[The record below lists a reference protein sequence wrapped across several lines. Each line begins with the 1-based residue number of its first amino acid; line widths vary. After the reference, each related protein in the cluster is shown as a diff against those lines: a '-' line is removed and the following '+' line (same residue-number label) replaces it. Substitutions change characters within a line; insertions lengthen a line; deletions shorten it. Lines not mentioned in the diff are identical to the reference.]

1 MHDNFEISL
10 FMKCHANFKLR
21 HRSFTLTALGPRTA
35 FYPALWAGLF
45 APLVALSQDTGV
57 GGQTEPASGSQASV
71 IQRVEIV
78 ARQGSTELRRA
89 ASVAKQIYGREELD
103 RYGDTNTMDVL
114 RRLPGVNVDS
124 GGPRMR
130 GLGAGYTQILINGD
144 PAPQGF
150 NLDQLSPSQ
159 IERIEVIKAA
169 TADQSTQAIAGTI
182 NVILKET
189 SRRALSTLR
198 LGLSNG
204 QDRPV
209 GNLNYSISESNG
221 PFNISLP
228 ISLFEWNRQVRNLVD
243 RQMAGT
249 DGHPALSEQLGTNT
263 SWGWG
268 YNLAPRFN
276 YKISDE
282 QTLSLATFFQKG
294 YWNFSTDY
302 LNRAI
307 SGSPVFDDNAI
318 QSGFWENR
326 RGNLTWIHRFSE
338 DQRIEIKAGV
348 QQFRSGFDLS
358 NLRASQTQLKTNG
371 SNQDDAYTQAGKY
384 SQLLGTEHTL
394 TAGWD
399 LETRERQERRTTTDG
414 AGLALLPAFE
424 GQPFEA
430 QMRRQA
436 FYIQDEWEIS
446 PQWQLYLGLRNERI
460 VSESSSAT
468 TPTLNVSS
476 VLSPLAHVTYKFDP
490 KSKDMV
496 RASLTRSYKA
506 PGLNSMLARP
516 VINAAY
522 TNTQQTN
529 TYLSPDR
536 LGNPG
541 LAPELASGLDIA
553 YENYLSNDGIF
564 SVGLFHRQLT
574 NVVRNLTSLRQVTWA
589 NAPRWVTQPQN
600 FSEAVTQGVEF
611 ELRGRAADLMPHW
624 LGNAKGLN
632 IRTSLNFYRSSIDA
646 LIGPNN
652 RLDGQ
657 QPWSANLGF
666 DQRINGLRMTV
677 GGNLSLTPGYDTR
690 QTSEQLLTR
699 SITRGIDVFAMMPI
713 SPTLSF
719 RASASAGVQ
728 QFGPPNGST
737 VTLLSNGDYVRTDR
751 YAKPQLNLSLDMRL

>member
-1 MHDNFEISL
+1 MKCPSL
-10 FMKCHANFKLR
+10 FSPSDRAFLGTAPSPHTVICMAVLC
-21 HRSFTLTALGPRTA
+21 SLTMPLGA
-35 FYPALWAGLF
+35 MAQDAGMG
-45 APLVALSQDTGV
+45 A
-57 GGQTEPASGSQASV
+57 QTEPASGTQPSV

-78 ARQGSTELRRA
+78 AKQGSTELRRA

-103 RYGDTNTMDVL
+103 RYGDTNTLDVL
-114 RRLPGVNVDS
+114 RRLPGVNVDT

-159 IERIEVIKAA
+159 IERIEVLKAT
-169 TADQSTQAIAGTI
+169 TADQSSQAIAGTI

-189 SRRALSTLR
+189 SRRSLSTLR
-198 LGLSNG
+198 VGLSNG
-204 QDRPV
+204 HDRLV
-209 GNLNYSISESNG
+209 GNLNYAISESNG
-221 PFNISLP
+221 PFNVSLP
-228 ISLFEWNRQVRNLVD
+228 VSLFEWDRQVRNLVD

-249 DGHPALSEQLGTNT
+249 DGKTAVSEQLGTNT

-268 YNLAPRFN
+268 YNFAPRIN

-294 YWNFSTDY
+294 YWNYTTDFA
-302 LNRAI
+302 NRAV
-307 SGSPVFDDNAI
+307 SGNPVFDDNAV
-318 QSGFWENR
+318 QNGFWENR

-348 QQFRSGFDLS
+348 QQFRSGFDFN
-358 NLRASQTQLKTNG
+358 NLRANVTQLRTNG
-371 SNQDDAYTQAGKY
+371 GNQDDAYTQAGKY
-384 SQLLGTEHTL
+384 SQLLGAEHTL

-399 LETRERQERRTTTDG
+399 LETRERTERRTTTDG
-414 AGLALLPAFE
+414 AGVALLPAFE

-436 FYIQDEWEIS
+436 FYIQDEWELS

-460 VSESSSAT
+460 VSESVNAT
-468 TPTLNVSS
+468 SPVVNVSS

-506 PGLNSMLARP
+506 PSLNAMLARP
-516 VINAAY
+516 VINGSY
-522 TNTQQTN
+522 TNTHQTN

-541 LAPELASGLDIA
+541 LTPELATGLDIA

-564 SVGLFHRQLT
+564 SVGIFHRQLT
-574 NVVRNLTSLRQVTWA
+574 NVVRNITELRQVSWA
-589 NAPRWVTQPQN
+589 TAPRWITQPQN
-600 FSEAVTQGVEF
+600 FSDAVTQGVEF
-611 ELRGRAADLMPHW
+611 ELRGRAADLVPQVFS
-624 LGNAKGLN
+624 NVKGLN
-632 IRTSLNFYRSSIDA
+632 LRSSLSLYSSSIAA
-646 LIGPNN
+646 LAGPNN

-666 DQRINGLRMTV
+666 DHRFSGMPLTV
-677 GGNLSLTPGYDTR
+677 GGNLSMTPGYDTR
-690 QTSEQLLTR
+690 QTVDQWLKR
-699 SITRGIDVFAMMPI
+699 SVSRGVDLFATLPV
-713 SPTLSF
+713 SPTMLF
-719 RASASAGVQ
+719 RVAASAGVQ
-728 QFGPPNGST
+728 QFGPPNGI
-737 VTLLSNGDYVRTDR
+737 TLTQLANGDYVRTDR

>member
-1 MHDNFEISL
+1 MRPTAQAAMLLSL
-10 FMKCHANFKLR
+10 C
-21 HRSFTLTALGPRTA
+21 
-35 FYPALWAGLF
+35 
-45 APLVALSQDTGV
+45 APMIAIGQDAVGV
-57 GGQTEPASGSQASV
+57 QTEPGTGNQPSV

-103 RYGDTNTMDVL
+103 RYGDTNTLDVL

-159 IERIEVIKAA
+159 IERIEVIKAG

-189 SRRALSTLR
+189 SRRALSSLR
-198 LGLSNG
+198 VGVSNG
-204 QDRPV
+204 RDRPT
-209 GNLNYSISESNG
+209 GNLNYSISESRG
-221 PFNISLP
+221 PFNMSLP
-228 ISLFEWNRQVRNLVD
+228 VSVFEWDRQVRNLVD
-243 RQMAGT
+243 RKMAGT
-249 DGHPALSEQLGTNT
+249 DGQAAVSEQLGTNT

-294 YWNFSTDY
+294 YWNYSTDY
-302 LNRAI
+302 VNRAV
-307 SGSPVFDDNAI
+307 SGNPVFDDNAI
-318 QSGFWENR
+318 QGGFWENR

-348 QQFRSGFDLS
+348 QQFRGGFDLN
-358 NLRASQTQLKTNG
+358 NLRANVTQLKTNG
-371 SNQDDAYTQAGKY
+371 NNRDDAITQAGKY
-384 SQLLGTEHTL
+384 SQLLGDQHTL

-399 LETRERQERRTTTDG
+399 IETRERQERRTTTDG
-414 AGLALLPAFE
+414 AGLALLSAFE
-424 GQPFEA
+424 GQAFEA
-430 QMRRQA
+430 KMNRQA

-446 PQWQLYLGLRNERI
+446 PKWQLYLGLRNERI
-460 VSESSSAT
+460 VSESTNT
-468 TPTLNVSS
+468 TSPLVNVSS
-476 VLSPLAHVTYKFDP
+476 VTSPLTHVTYKFDP

-506 PGLNSMLARP
+506 PGLNTMLARP
-516 VINAAY
+516 VINGAY
-522 TNTQQTN
+522 TNTNVTN

-536 LGNPG
+536 IGNPG
-541 LAPELASGLDIA
+541 LAPELATGLDIA

-564 SVGLFHRQLT
+564 SVGLFHRNLS
-574 NVVRNLTSLRQVTWA
+574 NVVRNLTVLRQVSWA
-589 NAPRWVTQPQN
+589 NAPRWITQPQN
-600 FSEAVTQGVEF
+600 FSDAVTQGVEF
-611 ELRGRAADLMPHW
+611 ELRGRASDLLPQ
-624 LGNAKGLN
+624 LLSDAKGLN
-632 IRTSLNFYRSSIDA
+632 IRTSVNFYRSSIDA
-646 LIGPNN
+646 LMGPNN

-666 DQRINGLRMTV
+666 DQRINSLRMTV

-690 QTSEQLLTR
+690 QTAEQVLKR
-699 SITRGIDVFAMMPI
+699 SITRGIDVFAMMPL
-713 SPTLSF
+713 SPTMSF
-719 RASASAGVQ
+719 RAAASAGVQ
-728 QFGPPNGST
+728 QFGPPNGI
-737 VTLLSNGDYVRTDR
+737 TLTQLSNGDYVRTDR

>member
-1 MHDNFEISL
+1 
-10 FMKCHANFKLR
+10 MKCPSPFNARQRAFPMR
-21 HRSFTLTALGPRTA
+21 PTAQA
-35 FYPALWAGLF
+35 ALLLSLCAPLF
-45 APLVALSQDTGV
+45 AIGQDAVGV
-57 GGQTEPASGSQASV
+57 QTEPGTGNQPSV

-78 ARQGSTELRRA
+78 AKQGSTELRRA

-103 RYGDTNTMDVL
+103 RYGDTNTLDVL

-189 SRRALSTLR
+189 SRRALSSLR
-198 LGLSNG
+198 VGVSNG
-204 QDRPV
+204 HDRPT
-209 GNLNYSISESNG
+209 GNLNYSISESRG
-221 PFNISLP
+221 PFNMSLP
-228 ISLFEWNRQVRNLVD
+228 VSVFEWNRQVRNLVD
-243 RQMAGT
+243 RKMAGT
-249 DGHPALSEQLGTNT
+249 DGQPALSEQLGTNT

-268 YNLAPRFN
+268 YNVAPRFN

-294 YWNFSTDY
+294 YWNYSTDY
-302 LNRAI
+302 ANRAV
-307 SGSPVFDDNAI
+307 SGNPVFDDNAI
-318 QSGFWENR
+318 QGGFWENR

-348 QQFRSGFDLS
+348 QQFRGGFDLN
-358 NLRASQTQLKTNG
+358 NLRANVTQLKTNG
-371 SNQDDAYTQAGKY
+371 NNRDDAITQAGKY
-384 SQLLGTEHTL
+384 SQLLGDQHTL

-414 AGLALLPAFE
+414 AGLALLAAFE
-424 GQPFEA
+424 GQAFEA
-430 QMRRQA
+430 KMNRQA

-446 PQWQLYLGLRNERI
+446 PKWQLYLGLRNERI
-460 VSESSSAT
+460 VSESTNT
-468 TPTLNVSS
+468 TSPLVNVSS
-476 VLSPLAHVTYKFDP
+476 VTSPLAHVTYKFDP

-506 PGLNSMLARP
+506 PGLNTMLARP
-516 VINAAY
+516 VINGAY
-522 TNTQQTN
+522 TNTNITN

-536 LGNPG
+536 IGNPG
-541 LAPELASGLDIA
+541 LAPELATGLDIA
-553 YENYLSNDGIF
+553 YENYLSNDGIL
-564 SVGLFHRQLT
+564 SVGLFHRNLT
-574 NVVRNLTSLRQVTWA
+574 NVVRNLTVLRQVSWA
-589 NAPRWVTQPQN
+589 NAPRWITQPQN
-600 FSEAVTQGVEF
+600 FSDAVTQGVEF
-611 ELRGRAADLMPHW
+611 ELRGRASDLLPQ
-624 LGNAKGLN
+624 LLSDAKGLN
-632 IRTSLNFYRSSIDA
+632 IRTSVNFYRSSIDA
-646 LIGPNN
+646 LMGPNN

-666 DQRINGLRMTV
+666 DQRINSLRMTV

-690 QTSEQLLTR
+690 QTAEQVLKR
-699 SITRGIDVFAMMPI
+699 SITRGIDVFAMMPL
-713 SPTLSF
+713 SPTMSF
-719 RASASAGVQ
+719 RAAASAGVQ
-728 QFGPPNGST
+728 QFGPPNGI
-737 VTLLSNGDYVRTDR
+737 TLTQLSNGDYVRTDR

>member
-1 MHDNFEISL
+1 MRPTAQAALLLSL
-10 FMKCHANFKLR
+10 C
-21 HRSFTLTALGPRTA
+21 
-35 FYPALWAGLF
+35 
-45 APLVALSQDTGV
+45 APMIAIGQDAVGV
-57 GGQTEPASGSQASV
+57 QTEPGTGNQPSV

-103 RYGDTNTMDVL
+103 RYGDTNTLDVL

-159 IERIEVIKAA
+159 IERIEVIKAG

-189 SRRALSTLR
+189 SRRALSSLR
-198 LGLSNG
+198 VGVSNG
-204 QDRPV
+204 RDRPT
-209 GNLNYSISESNG
+209 GNLNYSISESRG
-221 PFNISLP
+221 PFNMSLP
-228 ISLFEWNRQVRNLVD
+228 VSVFEWDRQVRNLVD
-243 RQMAGT
+243 RKMAGT
-249 DGHPALSEQLGTNT
+249 DGQAAVSEQLGTNT

-294 YWNFSTDY
+294 YWNYSTDY
-302 LNRAI
+302 VNRAV
-307 SGSPVFDDNAI
+307 SGNPVFDDNAI
-318 QSGFWENR
+318 QGGFWENR

-348 QQFRSGFDLS
+348 QQFRGGFDLN
-358 NLRASQTQLKTNG
+358 NLRANVMQLKTNG
-371 SNQDDAYTQAGKY
+371 NNRDDAITQAGKY
-384 SQLLGTEHTL
+384 SQLLGDQHTL

-414 AGLALLPAFE
+414 AGLALLSAFE
-424 GQPFEA
+424 GQAFEA
-430 QMRRQA
+430 KMNRQA

-446 PQWQLYLGLRNERI
+446 PKWQLYLGLRNERI
-460 VSESSSAT
+460 VSESTNT
-468 TPTLNVSS
+468 TSPLVNVSS
-476 VLSPLAHVTYKFDP
+476 VTSPLAHVTYKFDP

-506 PGLNSMLARP
+506 PGLNTMLARP
-516 VINAAY
+516 VINGAY
-522 TNTQQTN
+522 TNTNVTN

-536 LGNPG
+536 IGNPG
-541 LAPELASGLDIA
+541 LAPELATGLDIA

-564 SVGLFHRQLT
+564 SVGLFHRNLS
-574 NVVRNLTSLRQVTWA
+574 NVVRNLTVLRQVSWA
-589 NAPRWVTQPQN
+589 NAPRWITQPQN
-600 FSEAVTQGVEF
+600 FSDAVTQGVEF
-611 ELRGRAADLMPHW
+611 ELRGRASDLLPQ
-624 LGNAKGLN
+624 LLSDAKGLN
-632 IRTSLNFYRSSIDA
+632 IRTSVNFYRSSIDA
-646 LIGPNN
+646 LMGPNN

-666 DQRINGLRMTV
+666 DQRINSLRMTV

-690 QTSEQLLTR
+690 QTAEQVLKR
-699 SITRGIDVFAMMPI
+699 SITRGIDVFAMMPL
-713 SPTLSF
+713 SPTMSF
-719 RASASAGVQ
+719 RAAASAGVQ
-728 QFGPPNGST
+728 QFGPPNGI
-737 VTLLSNGDYVRTDR
+737 TLTQLSNGDYVRTDR

>member
-1 MHDNFEISL
+1 MRPTAQAALLLSL
-10 FMKCHANFKLR
+10 CA
-21 HRSFTLTALGPRTA
+21 P
-35 FYPALWAGLF
+35 LF
-45 APLVALSQDTGV
+45 AIGQDAVGV
-57 GGQTEPASGSQASV
+57 QTEPGTGNQPSV

-78 ARQGSTELRRA
+78 AKQGSTELRRA

-103 RYGDTNTMDVL
+103 RYGDTNTLDVL

-189 SRRALSTLR
+189 SRRALSSLR
-198 LGLSNG
+198 VGVSNG
-204 QDRPV
+204 RDRPT
-209 GNLNYSISESNG
+209 GNLNYSISESRG
-221 PFNISLP
+221 PFNLSLP
-228 ISLFEWNRQVRNLVD
+228 VSVFEWNRQVRNLVD
-243 RQMAGT
+243 RKMAGT
-249 DGHPALSEQLGTNT
+249 DGQPALSEQLGTNT

-268 YNLAPRFN
+268 YNVAPRFN

-294 YWNFSTDY
+294 YWNYSTDY
-302 LNRAI
+302 VNRAV
-307 SGSPVFDDNAI
+307 SGNPVFDDNAI
-318 QSGFWENR
+318 QGGYWENR

-348 QQFRSGFDLS
+348 QQFRGGFDLN
-358 NLRASQTQLKTNG
+358 NLRSNVTQLKTNG
-371 SNQDDAYTQAGKY
+371 NNRDDAITQAGKY
-384 SQLLGTEHTL
+384 SQLLGDQHTL

-414 AGLALLPAFE
+414 AGLALLAAFE
-424 GQPFEA
+424 GQAFEA
-430 QMRRQA
+430 KMNRQA

-446 PQWQLYLGLRNERI
+446 PKWQLYLGLRNERI
-460 VSESSSAT
+460 VSESTNT
-468 TPTLNVSS
+468 TSPLVNVSS
-476 VLSPLAHVTYKFDP
+476 VTSPLAHVTYKFDP

-506 PGLNSMLARP
+506 PGLNTMLARP
-516 VINAAY
+516 VINGAY
-522 TNTQQTN
+522 TNTNITN

-536 LGNPG
+536 IGNPG
-541 LAPELASGLDIA
+541 LAPELATGLDIA
-553 YENYLSNDGIF
+553 YENYLSNDGIL
-564 SVGLFHRQLT
+564 SVGLFHRNLT
-574 NVVRNLTSLRQVTWA
+574 NVVRNLTVLRQVSWA
-589 NAPRWVTQPQN
+589 NAPRWITQPQN
-600 FSEAVTQGVEF
+600 FSDAVTQGVEF
-611 ELRGRAADLMPHW
+611 ELRGRASDLLPQ
-624 LGNAKGLN
+624 LLSDAKGLN
-632 IRTSLNFYRSSIDA
+632 IRTSVNFYRSSIDA
-646 LIGPNN
+646 LMGPNN

-666 DQRINGLRMTV
+666 DQRINSLRMTV

-690 QTSEQLLTR
+690 QTAEQVLKR
-699 SITRGIDVFAMMPI
+699 SITRGIDVFAMMPL
-713 SPTLSF
+713 SPTMSF
-719 RASASAGVQ
+719 RAAASAGVQ
-728 QFGPPNGST
+728 QFGPPNGI
-737 VTLLSNGDYVRTDR
+737 TLTQLSNGDYVRTDR

>member
-1 MHDNFEISL
+1 
-10 FMKCHANFKLR
+10 MKCPTPFNARQRAFPMR
-21 HRSFTLTALGPRTA
+21 PTAQA
-35 FYPALWAGLF
+35 ALLLSLCAPLF
-45 APLVALSQDTGV
+45 AIGQDAVGV
-57 GGQTEPASGSQASV
+57 QTEPGTGNQPSV

-103 RYGDTNTMDVL
+103 RYGDTNTLDVL
-114 RRLPGVNVDS
+114 RRLPGVNVDA

-189 SRRALSTLR
+189 SRRALSSLR
-198 LGLSNG
+198 VGVSNG
-204 QDRPV
+204 HDRPT
-209 GNLNYSISESNG
+209 GNLNYSISESRG
-221 PFNISLP
+221 PFNLSLP
-228 ISLFEWNRQVRNLVD
+228 VSVFEWNRQVRNLVD
-243 RQMAGT
+243 RKMAGT
-249 DGHPALSEQLGTNT
+249 DGQPALSEQLGTNT

-268 YNLAPRFN
+268 YNVAPRFN

-294 YWNFSTDY
+294 YWNYSTDY
-302 LNRAI
+302 VNRAV
-307 SGSPVFDDNAI
+307 SGNPVFDDNAI
-318 QSGFWENR
+318 QGGFWENR

-348 QQFRSGFDLS
+348 QQFRGGFDLN
-358 NLRASQTQLKTNG
+358 NLRSNVTQLKTNG
-371 SNQDDAYTQAGKY
+371 NNRDDAITQAGKY
-384 SQLLGTEHTL
+384 SQLLGDQHTL

-414 AGLALLPAFE
+414 AGLALLAAFE
-424 GQPFEA
+424 GQAFEA
-430 QMRRQA
+430 KMNRQA

-446 PQWQLYLGLRNERI
+446 PKWQLYLGLRNERI
-460 VSESSSAT
+460 VSESTNT
-468 TPTLNVSS
+468 TSPLVNVSS
-476 VLSPLAHVTYKFDP
+476 VTSPLAHVTYKFDP

-506 PGLNSMLARP
+506 PGLNTMLARP
-516 VINAAY
+516 VINGAY
-522 TNTQQTN
+522 TNTNVSN

-536 LGNPG
+536 IGNPG
-541 LAPELASGLDIA
+541 LAPELATGLDIA
-553 YENYLSNDGIF
+553 YENYLSNDGIL
-564 SVGLFHRQLT
+564 SVGLFHRNLT
-574 NVVRNLTSLRQVTWA
+574 NVVRNLTVLRQVSWA
-589 NAPRWVTQPQN
+589 NAPRWITQPQN
-600 FSEAVTQGVEF
+600 FSDAVTQGVEF
-611 ELRGRAADLMPHW
+611 ELRGRASDLLPQ
-624 LGNAKGLN
+624 LLSDAKGLN
-632 IRTSLNFYRSSIDA
+632 IRTSVNFYRSSIDA
-646 LIGPNN
+646 LMGPNN

-666 DQRINGLRMTV
+666 DQRINSLRMTV

-690 QTSEQLLTR
+690 QTAEQVLKR

-713 SPTLSF
+713 SPTMSF
-719 RASASAGVQ
+719 RAAASAGVQ
-728 QFGPPNGST
+728 QFGPPNGI
-737 VTLLSNGDYVRTDR
+737 TLTQLSNGDYVRTDR

>member
-1 MHDNFEISL
+1 M
-10 FMKCHANFKLR
+10 
-21 HRSFTLTALGPRTA
+21 
-35 FYPALWAGLF
+35 F
-45 APLVALSQDTGV
+45 AIGQDAVGV
-57 GGQTEPASGSQASV
+57 QTEPGTGNQPSV

-78 ARQGSTELRRA
+78 AKQGSTELRRA

-103 RYGDTNTMDVL
+103 RYGDTNTLDVL

-189 SRRALSTLR
+189 SRRALSSLR
-198 LGLSNG
+198 VGVSNG
-204 QDRPV
+204 RDRPT
-209 GNLNYSISESNG
+209 GNLNYSISESRG
-221 PFNISLP
+221 PFNMSLP
-228 ISLFEWNRQVRNLVD
+228 VSVFEWDRQVRNLVD
-243 RQMAGT
+243 RKMAGT
-249 DGHPALSEQLGTNT
+249 DGQPAVSEQLGTNT

-268 YNLAPRFN
+268 YNVAPRFN

-294 YWNFSTDY
+294 YWNYSTDY
-302 LNRAI
+302 VNRAV
-307 SGSPVFDDNAI
+307 SGNPVFDDNAI
-318 QSGFWENR
+318 QGGFWENR

-348 QQFRSGFDLS
+348 QQFRGGFDLN
-358 NLRASQTQLKTNG
+358 NLRANVTQLKTNG
-371 SNQDDAYTQAGKY
+371 NNRDDAITQAGKY
-384 SQLLGTEHTL
+384 SQLLGDQHTL

-414 AGLALLPAFE
+414 AGLALLSAFE
-424 GQPFEA
+424 GQAFEA
-430 QMRRQA
+430 KMNRQA

-446 PQWQLYLGLRNERI
+446 PKWQLYLGLRNERI
-460 VSESSSAT
+460 VSESTNT
-468 TPTLNVSS
+468 TSPLVNVSS
-476 VLSPLAHVTYKFDP
+476 VTSPLAHVTYKFDP

-506 PGLNSMLARP
+506 PGLNTMLARP
-516 VINAAY
+516 VINGAY
-522 TNTQQTN
+522 TNTNVTN

-536 LGNPG
+536 IGNPG
-541 LAPELASGLDIA
+541 LAPELATGLDIA

-564 SVGLFHRQLT
+564 SVGLFHRNLS
-574 NVVRNLTSLRQVTWA
+574 NVVRNLTVLRQVSWA
-589 NAPRWVTQPQN
+589 NAPRWITQPQN
-600 FSEAVTQGVEF
+600 FSDAVTQGVEL
-611 ELRGRAADLMPHW
+611 ELRGRASDLLPQ
-624 LGNAKGLN
+624 LLSDAKGLN
-632 IRTSLNFYRSSIDA
+632 IRTSVNFYRSSIDA
-646 LIGPNN
+646 LMGPNN

-666 DQRINGLRMTV
+666 DQRINSLRMTV

-690 QTSEQLLTR
+690 QTAEQVLKR
-699 SITRGIDVFAMMPI
+699 SITRGIDVFAMMPL
-713 SPTLSF
+713 SPTMSF
-719 RASASAGVQ
+719 RAAASAGVQ
-728 QFGPPNGST
+728 QFGPPNGI
-737 VTLLSNGDYVRTDR
+737 TLTQLSNGDYVRTDR

>member
-1 MHDNFEISL
+1 MRPTAQAALLLSL
-10 FMKCHANFKLR
+10 CAPM
-21 HRSFTLTALGPRTA
+21 
-35 FYPALWAGLF
+35 F
-45 APLVALSQDTGV
+45 AMGQDAAVGV
-57 GGQTEPASGSQASV
+57 QTEPGTGNQPSV

-103 RYGDTNTMDVL
+103 RYGDTNTLDVL

-189 SRRALSTLR
+189 SRRALSSLR
-198 LGLSNG
+198 VGVSNG
-204 QDRPV
+204 QDRPT
-209 GNLNYSISESNG
+209 GNLNYSISESRG
-221 PFNISLP
+221 PFNMSLP
-228 ISLFEWNRQVRNLVD
+228 VSVFEWNRQVRNLVD
-243 RQMAGT
+243 RKMAGT
-249 DGHPALSEQLGTNT
+249 DGQPALSEQLGTNN

-268 YNLAPRFN
+268 YNMAPRFN

-294 YWNFSTDY
+294 YWNYSTDY
-302 LNRAI
+302 VNRAV

-318 QSGFWENR
+318 QGGFWENR

-348 QQFRSGFDLS
+348 QQFRGGFDLN
-358 NLRASQTQLKTNG
+358 NLRSNVTQLKTNG
-371 SNQDDAYTQAGKY
+371 NNRDDAITQAGKY
-384 SQLLGTEHTL
+384 SQLLGDQHTL

-414 AGLALLPAFE
+414 AGNALLTAFE
-424 GQPFEA
+424 GQAFEA
-430 QMRRQA
+430 KMTRQA

-446 PQWQLYLGLRNERI
+446 PKWQLYLGLRNERI
-460 VSESSSAT
+460 VSESTNT
-468 TPTLNVSS
+468 TSPLVNVSS
-476 VLSPLAHVTYKFDP
+476 VTSPVAHVTYKFDP

-496 RASLTRSYKA
+496 RGSLTRSYKA
-506 PGLNSMLARP
+506 PGLNTMLARP
-516 VINAAY
+516 VINGAY
-522 TNTQQTN
+522 TNTNVTN

-536 LGNPG
+536 IGNPG
-541 LAPELASGLDIA
+541 LAPELATGLDIA

-564 SVGLFHRQLT
+564 SMGLFHRNLT
-574 NVVRNLTSLRQVTWA
+574 NVVRNLTVLRQVSWA
-589 NAPRWVTQPQN
+589 NAPRWITQPQN
-600 FSEAVTQGVEF
+600 FSDAVTQGVEF
-611 ELRGRAADLMPHW
+611 ELRGRASDLMPK
-624 LGNAKGLN
+624 LLPDAKGLN
-632 IRTSLNFYRSSIDA
+632 IRTSVNFYRSSIDA
-646 LIGPNN
+646 LMGPNN

-666 DQRINGLRMTV
+666 DQRINSLRMTV

-690 QTSEQLLTR
+690 QTAEQVLKR
-699 SITRGIDVFAMMPI
+699 SITRGIDVFAMMPL
-713 SPTLSF
+713 SPTMSF
-719 RASASAGVQ
+719 RAAASAGVQ
-728 QFGPPNGST
+728 QFGPPNGI
-737 VTLLSNGDYVRTDR
+737 TLTQLSNGDYVRTDR

>member
-1 MHDNFEISL
+1 
-10 FMKCHANFKLR
+10 MKCPSPFNARQRAFPMR
-21 HRSFTLTALGPRTA
+21 PTAQA
-35 FYPALWAGLF
+35 ALLLSLCV
-45 APLVALSQDTGV
+45 PLYAIGQDAVGV
-57 GGQTEPASGSQASV
+57 QTEPGTGNQPSV

-78 ARQGSTELRRA
+78 AKQGSTELRRA

-103 RYGDTNTMDVL
+103 RYGDTNTLDVL

-189 SRRALSTLR
+189 SRRALSSLR
-198 LGLSNG
+198 VGVSNG
-204 QDRPV
+204 RDRPT
-209 GNLNYSISESNG
+209 GNLNYSISESRG
-221 PFNISLP
+221 PFNLSLP
-228 ISLFEWNRQVRNLVD
+228 VSVFEWNRQVRNLVD
-243 RQMAGT
+243 RKMAGT
-249 DGHPALSEQLGTNT
+249 DGQPALSEQLGTNT

-268 YNLAPRFN
+268 YNVAPRFN

-294 YWNFSTDY
+294 YWNYSTDY
-302 LNRAI
+302 VNRAV
-307 SGSPVFDDNAI
+307 SGNPVFDDNAI
-318 QSGFWENR
+318 QGGFWENR

-348 QQFRSGFDLS
+348 QQFRGGFDLN
-358 NLRASQTQLKTNG
+358 NLRSNVTQLKTNG
-371 SNQDDAYTQAGKY
+371 NNRDDAITQAGKY
-384 SQLLGTEHTL
+384 SQLLGDQHTL

-414 AGLALLPAFE
+414 AGLALLAAFE
-424 GQPFEA
+424 GQAFEA
-430 QMRRQA
+430 KMNRQA

-446 PQWQLYLGLRNERI
+446 PKWQLYLGLRNERI
-460 VSESSSAT
+460 VSESTNT
-468 TPTLNVSS
+468 TSPLVNVSS
-476 VLSPLAHVTYKFDP
+476 VTSPLAHVTYKFDP

-506 PGLNSMLARP
+506 PGLNTMLARP
-516 VINAAY
+516 VINGAY
-522 TNTQQTN
+522 TNTNITN

-536 LGNPG
+536 IGNPG
-541 LAPELASGLDIA
+541 LAPELATGLDIA
-553 YENYLSNDGIF
+553 YENYLSNDGIL
-564 SVGLFHRQLT
+564 SVGLFHRNLT
-574 NVVRNLTSLRQVTWA
+574 NVVRNLTVLRQVSWA
-589 NAPRWVTQPQN
+589 NAPRWITQPQN
-600 FSEAVTQGVEF
+600 FSDAVTQGVEF
-611 ELRGRAADLMPHW
+611 ELRGRASDLLPQ
-624 LGNAKGLN
+624 LLSDAKGLN
-632 IRTSLNFYRSSIDA
+632 IRTSVNFYRSSIDA
-646 LIGPNN
+646 LMGPNN

-666 DQRINGLRMTV
+666 DQRINSLRMTV

-690 QTSEQLLTR
+690 QTAEQVLKR
-699 SITRGIDVFAMMPI
+699 SITRGIDVFAMMPL
-713 SPTLSF
+713 SPTMSF
-719 RASASAGVQ
+719 RAAASAGVQ
-728 QFGPPNGST
+728 QFGPPNGI
-737 VTLLSNGDYVRTDR
+737 TLTQLSNGDYVRTDR

>member
-1 MHDNFEISL
+1 MRPTAQAALLLSL
-10 FMKCHANFKLR
+10 CAPM
-21 HRSFTLTALGPRTA
+21 
-35 FYPALWAGLF
+35 F
-45 APLVALSQDTGV
+45 AMGQDAAVGV
-57 GGQTEPASGSQASV
+57 QTEPGTGNQPSV

-103 RYGDTNTMDVL
+103 RYGDTNTLDVL

-189 SRRALSTLR
+189 SRRALSSLR
-198 LGLSNG
+198 VGVSNG
-204 QDRPV
+204 QDRPT
-209 GNLNYSISESNG
+209 GNLNYSISESRG
-221 PFNISLP
+221 PFNMSLP
-228 ISLFEWNRQVRNLVD
+228 VSVFEWNRQVRNLVD
-243 RQMAGT
+243 RKMAGT
-249 DGHPALSEQLGTNT
+249 DGQPALSEQLGTNN

-294 YWNFSTDY
+294 YWNYSTDY
-302 LNRAI
+302 VNRAV

-318 QSGFWENR
+318 QGGFWENR

-348 QQFRSGFDLS
+348 QQFRGGFDLN
-358 NLRASQTQLKTNG
+358 NLRSNVTQLKTNG
-371 SNQDDAYTQAGKY
+371 NNRDDAITQAGKY
-384 SQLLGTEHTL
+384 SQLLGDQHTL

-414 AGLALLPAFE
+414 AGNALLTAFE
-424 GQPFEA
+424 GQAFEA
-430 QMRRQA
+430 KMTRQA

-446 PQWQLYLGLRNERI
+446 PKWQLYLGLRNERI
-460 VSESSSAT
+460 VSESTNT
-468 TPTLNVSS
+468 TSPLVNVSS
-476 VLSPLAHVTYKFDP
+476 VTSPVAHVTYKFDP

-496 RASLTRSYKA
+496 RGSLTRSYKA
-506 PGLNSMLARP
+506 PGLNTMLARP
-516 VINAAY
+516 VINGAY
-522 TNTQQTN
+522 TNTNVTN

-536 LGNPG
+536 IGNPG
-541 LAPELASGLDIA
+541 LAPELATGLDIA

-564 SVGLFHRQLT
+564 SMGLFHRNLT
-574 NVVRNLTSLRQVTWA
+574 NVVRNLTVLRQVSWA
-589 NAPRWVTQPQN
+589 NAPRWITQPQN
-600 FSEAVTQGVEF
+600 FSDAVTQGVEF
-611 ELRGRAADLMPHW
+611 ELRGRASDLMPK
-624 LGNAKGLN
+624 LLPDAKGLN
-632 IRTSLNFYRSSIDA
+632 IRTSVNFYRSSIDA
-646 LIGPNN
+646 LMGPNN

-666 DQRINGLRMTV
+666 DQRINSLRMTV

-690 QTSEQLLTR
+690 QTAEQVLKR
-699 SITRGIDVFAMMPI
+699 SITRGIDVFAMMPL
-713 SPTLSF
+713 SPTMSF
-719 RASASAGVQ
+719 RAAASAGVQ
-728 QFGPPNGST
+728 QFGPPNGI
-737 VTLLSNGDYVRTDR
+737 TLTQLSNGDYVRTDR

>member
-1 MHDNFEISL
+1 
-10 FMKCHANFKLR
+10 MKCPTPFNARQRAFSMR
-21 HRSFTLTALGPRTA
+21 PTAQA
-35 FYPALWAGLF
+35 ALLLSLCAPMF
-45 APLVALSQDTGV
+45 AIGQDAVGV
-57 GGQTEPASGSQASV
+57 QTEPGTGNQPSV

-78 ARQGSTELRRA
+78 AKQGSTELRRA

-103 RYGDTNTMDVL
+103 RYGDTNTLDVL

-189 SRRALSTLR
+189 SRRALSSLR
-198 LGLSNG
+198 VGVSNG
-204 QDRPV
+204 HDRPT
-209 GNLNYSISESNG
+209 GNLNYSISESRG
-221 PFNISLP
+221 PFNLSLP
-228 ISLFEWNRQVRNLVD
+228 VSVFEWNRQVRNLVD
-243 RQMAGT
+243 RKMAGT
-249 DGHPALSEQLGTNT
+249 DGQPALSEQLGTNT

-268 YNLAPRFN
+268 YNVAPRFN

-294 YWNFSTDY
+294 YWNYSTDY
-302 LNRAI
+302 ANRAV
-307 SGSPVFDDNAI
+307 SGKPVFDDNAI
-318 QSGFWENR
+318 QGGFWENR

-348 QQFRSGFDLS
+348 QQFRGGFELN
-358 NLRASQTQLKTNG
+358 NLRSNVTQLKTNG
-371 SNQDDAYTQAGKY
+371 NNRDDAITQAGKY
-384 SQLLGTEHTL
+384 SQLLGDQHTL

-414 AGLALLPAFE
+414 AGLALLSAFE
-424 GQPFEA
+424 GQAFEA
-430 QMRRQA
+430 KMNRQA

-446 PQWQLYLGLRNERI
+446 PKWQLYLGLRNERI
-460 VSESSSAT
+460 VSESTNT
-468 TPTLNVSS
+468 TSPLVNVSS
-476 VLSPLAHVTYKFDP
+476 VTSPLAHVTYKFDP

-506 PGLNSMLARP
+506 PGLNTMLARP
-516 VINAAY
+516 VINGAY
-522 TNTQQTN
+522 TNTNVSN

-536 LGNPG
+536 IGNPG
-541 LAPELASGLDIA
+541 LAPELATGLDIA

-564 SVGLFHRQLT
+564 SMGLFHRNLT
-574 NVVRNLTSLRQVTWA
+574 NVVRNLTVLRQVSWA
-589 NAPRWVTQPQN
+589 NAPRWITQPQN
-600 FSEAVTQGVEF
+600 FSDAVTQGVEF
-611 ELRGRAADLMPHW
+611 ELRGRASDLLPQ
-624 LGNAKGLN
+624 LLSDAKGLN
-632 IRTSLNFYRSSIDA
+632 IRTSVNFYRSSIDA
-646 LIGPNN
+646 LMGPNN

-666 DQRINGLRMTV
+666 DQRINSLRMTV

-690 QTSEQLLTR
+690 QTTEQVLKR

-713 SPTLSF
+713 SPTMSF
-719 RASASAGVQ
+719 RAAASAGVQ
-728 QFGPPNGST
+728 QFGPPNGI
-737 VTLLSNGDYVRTDR
+737 TLTQLSNGDYVRTDR

>member
-1 MHDNFEISL
+1 
-10 FMKCHANFKLR
+10 MKCPTPFNARQRAFSMR
-21 HRSFTLTALGPRTA
+21 PTAQA
-35 FYPALWAGLF
+35 ALLLSLCAPMF
-45 APLVALSQDTGV
+45 AIGQDAVGV
-57 GGQTEPASGSQASV
+57 QTEPGTGNQPSV

-78 ARQGSTELRRA
+78 AKQGSTELRRA

-103 RYGDTNTMDVL
+103 RYGDTNTLDVL

-189 SRRALSTLR
+189 SRRALSSLR
-198 LGLSNG
+198 VGVSNG
-204 QDRPV
+204 HDRPT
-209 GNLNYSISESNG
+209 GNLNYSISESRG
-221 PFNISLP
+221 PFNLSLP
-228 ISLFEWNRQVRNLVD
+228 VSVFEWNRQVRNLVD
-243 RQMAGT
+243 RKMAGT
-249 DGHPALSEQLGTNT
+249 DGQPALSEQLGTNT

-268 YNLAPRFN
+268 YNVAPRFN

-294 YWNFSTDY
+294 YWNHSTDY
-302 LNRAI
+302 ANRAV
-307 SGSPVFDDNAI
+307 SGNPVFDDNAI
-318 QSGFWENR
+318 QGGFWENR

-348 QQFRSGFDLS
+348 QQFRGGFELN
-358 NLRASQTQLKTNG
+358 NLRSNVTQLKTNG
-371 SNQDDAYTQAGKY
+371 NNRDDAITQAGKY
-384 SQLLGTEHTL
+384 SQLLGDQHTL

-414 AGLALLPAFE
+414 AGLALLSAFE
-424 GQPFEA
+424 GQAFEA
-430 QMRRQA
+430 KMNRQA

-446 PQWQLYLGLRNERI
+446 PKWQLYLGLRNERI
-460 VSESSSAT
+460 VSESTNT
-468 TPTLNVSS
+468 TSPLVNVSS
-476 VLSPLAHVTYKFDP
+476 VTSPLAHVTYKFDP

-506 PGLNSMLARP
+506 PGLNTMLARP
-516 VINAAY
+516 VINGAY
-522 TNTQQTN
+522 TNTNITN

-536 LGNPG
+536 IGNPG
-541 LAPELASGLDIA
+541 LAPELATGLDIA

-564 SVGLFHRQLT
+564 SMGLFHRNLT
-574 NVVRNLTSLRQVTWA
+574 NVVRNLTVLRQVSWA
-589 NAPRWVTQPQN
+589 NAPRWITQPQN
-600 FSEAVTQGVEF
+600 FSDAVTQGVEF
-611 ELRGRAADLMPHW
+611 ELRGRASDLLPQ
-624 LGNAKGLN
+624 LLSEAKGLN
-632 IRTSLNFYRSSIDA
+632 IRTSVNFYRSSIDA
-646 LIGPNN
+646 LMGPNN

-666 DQRINGLRMTV
+666 DQRINSLRMTV

-690 QTSEQLLTR
+690 QTAEQVLKR

-713 SPTLSF
+713 SPTMSF
-719 RASASAGVQ
+719 RAAASAGVQ
-728 QFGPPNGST
+728 QFGPPNGI
-737 VTLLSNGDYVRTDR
+737 TLTQLSNGDYVRTDR

>member
-1 MHDNFEISL
+1 MRPTAQAALLLSL
-10 FMKCHANFKLR
+10 CAPM
-21 HRSFTLTALGPRTA
+21 
-35 FYPALWAGLF
+35 F
-45 APLVALSQDTGV
+45 AMGQDAAVGV
-57 GGQTEPASGSQASV
+57 QTEPGTGNQPSV

-103 RYGDTNTMDVL
+103 RYGDTNTLDVL

-189 SRRALSTLR
+189 SRRALSSLR
-198 LGLSNG
+198 VGVSNG
-204 QDRPV
+204 HDRPT
-209 GNLNYSISESNG
+209 GNLNYSISESRG
-221 PFNISLP
+221 PFNMSLP
-228 ISLFEWNRQVRNLVD
+228 VSVFEWNRQVRNLVD
-243 RQMAGT
+243 RKMAGT
-249 DGHPALSEQLGTNT
+249 DGQPALSEQLGTNN

-294 YWNFSTDY
+294 YWNYSTDY
-302 LNRAI
+302 VNRAV

-318 QSGFWENR
+318 QGGFWENR

-348 QQFRSGFDLS
+348 QQFRGGFDLN
-358 NLRASQTQLKTNG
+358 NLRSNVTQLKTNG
-371 SNQDDAYTQAGKY
+371 NNRDDAITQAGKY
-384 SQLLGTEHTL
+384 SQLLGDQHTL

-414 AGLALLPAFE
+414 AGNALLTAFE
-424 GQPFEA
+424 GQAFEA
-430 QMRRQA
+430 KMTRQA

-446 PQWQLYLGLRNERI
+446 PKWQLYLGLRNERI
-460 VSESSSAT
+460 VSESTNT
-468 TPTLNVSS
+468 TSPLVNVSS
-476 VLSPLAHVTYKFDP
+476 VTSPVAHVTYKFDP

-496 RASLTRSYKA
+496 RGSLTRSYKA
-506 PGLNSMLARP
+506 PGLNTMLARP
-516 VINAAY
+516 VINGAY
-522 TNTQQTN
+522 TNTNITN

-536 LGNPG
+536 IGNPG
-541 LAPELASGLDIA
+541 LAPELATGLDIA

-564 SVGLFHRQLT
+564 SMGLFHRNLT
-574 NVVRNLTSLRQVTWA
+574 NVVRNLTVLRQVSWA
-589 NAPRWVTQPQN
+589 NAPRWITQPQN
-600 FSEAVTQGVEF
+600 FSDAVTQGVEF
-611 ELRGRAADLMPHW
+611 ELRGRASDLMPK
-624 LGNAKGLN
+624 LLPDAKGLN
-632 IRTSLNFYRSSIDA
+632 IRTSVNFYRSSIDA
-646 LIGPNN
+646 LMGPNN

-666 DQRINGLRMTV
+666 DQRINSLRMTV

-690 QTSEQLLTR
+690 QTAEQVLKR
-699 SITRGIDVFAMMPI
+699 SITRGIDVFAMMPL
-713 SPTLSF
+713 SPTMSF
-719 RASASAGVQ
+719 RAAASAGVQ
-728 QFGPPNGST
+728 QFGPPNGI
-737 VTLLSNGDYVRTDR
+737 TLTQLSNGDYVRTDR

>member
-1 MHDNFEISL
+1 M
-10 FMKCHANFKLR
+10 
-21 HRSFTLTALGPRTA
+21 
-35 FYPALWAGLF
+35 F
-45 APLVALSQDTGV
+45 AMGQDAAVGV
-57 GGQTEPASGSQASV
+57 QTEPGTGNQPSV

-103 RYGDTNTMDVL
+103 RYGDTNTLDVL

-189 SRRALSTLR
+189 SRRALSSLR
-198 LGLSNG
+198 VGVSNG
-204 QDRPV
+204 QDRPT
-209 GNLNYSISESNG
+209 GNLNYSISESRG
-221 PFNISLP
+221 PFNMSLP
-228 ISLFEWNRQVRNLVD
+228 VSVFEWNRQVRNLVD
-243 RQMAGT
+243 RKMAGT
-249 DGHPALSEQLGTNT
+249 DGQPALSEQLGTNN

-294 YWNFSTDY
+294 YWNYSTDY
-302 LNRAI
+302 VNRAV

-318 QSGFWENR
+318 QGGFWENR

-348 QQFRSGFDLS
+348 QQFRGGFDLN
-358 NLRASQTQLKTNG
+358 NLRSNVTQLKTNG
-371 SNQDDAYTQAGKY
+371 NNRDDAITQAGKY
-384 SQLLGTEHTL
+384 SQLLGDQHTL

-414 AGLALLPAFE
+414 AGNALLTAFE
-424 GQPFEA
+424 GQAFEA
-430 QMRRQA
+430 KMTRQA

-446 PQWQLYLGLRNERI
+446 PKWQLYLGLRNERI
-460 VSESSSAT
+460 VSESTNT
-468 TPTLNVSS
+468 TSPLVNVSS
-476 VLSPLAHVTYKFDP
+476 VTSPVAHVTYKFDP

-496 RASLTRSYKA
+496 RGSLTRSYKA
-506 PGLNSMLARP
+506 PGLNTMLARP
-516 VINAAY
+516 VINGAY
-522 TNTQQTN
+522 TNTNVTN

-536 LGNPG
+536 IGNPG
-541 LAPELASGLDIA
+541 LAPELATGLDIA

-564 SVGLFHRQLT
+564 SMGLFHRNLT
-574 NVVRNLTSLRQVTWA
+574 NVVRNLTVLRQVSWA
-589 NAPRWVTQPQN
+589 NAPRWITQPQN
-600 FSEAVTQGVEF
+600 FSDAVTQGVEF
-611 ELRGRAADLMPHW
+611 ELRGRASDLMPK
-624 LGNAKGLN
+624 LLPDAKGLN
-632 IRTSLNFYRSSIDA
+632 IRTSVNFYRSSIDA
-646 LIGPNN
+646 LMGPNN

-666 DQRINGLRMTV
+666 DQRINSLRMTV

-690 QTSEQLLTR
+690 QTAEQVLKR
-699 SITRGIDVFAMMPI
+699 SITRGIDVFAMMPL
-713 SPTLSF
+713 SPSMSF
-719 RASASAGVQ
+719 RAAASAGVQ
-728 QFGPPNGST
+728 QFGPPNGI
-737 VTLLSNGDYVRTDR
+737 TLTQLSNGDYVRTDR

>member
-1 MHDNFEISL
+1 MRPTAQAALLLSL
-10 FMKCHANFKLR
+10 CA
-21 HRSFTLTALGPRTA
+21 P
-35 FYPALWAGLF
+35 LF
-45 APLVALSQDTGV
+45 AIGQDAVGV
-57 GGQTEPASGSQASV
+57 QTEPGTGNQPSV

-78 ARQGSTELRRA
+78 AKQGSTELRRA

-103 RYGDTNTMDVL
+103 RYGDTNTLDVL

-150 NLDQLSPSQ
+150 NLDQLSPTQ

-189 SRRALSTLR
+189 SRRALSSLR
-198 LGLSNG
+198 VGVSNG
-204 QDRPV
+204 RDRPT
-209 GNLNYSISESNG
+209 GNLNYSISESRG
-221 PFNISLP
+221 PFNLSLP
-228 ISLFEWNRQVRNLVD
+228 VSVFEWDRQVRNLVD
-243 RQMAGT
+243 RKMAGT
-249 DGHPALSEQLGTNT
+249 DGQPALSEQLGTNT

-268 YNLAPRFN
+268 YNVAPRFN

-294 YWNFSTDY
+294 YWNYSTDY
-302 LNRAI
+302 VNRAV
-307 SGSPVFDDNAI
+307 SGNPVFDDNAI
-318 QSGFWENR
+318 QGGYWENR

-348 QQFRSGFDLS
+348 QQFRGGFDLN
-358 NLRASQTQLKTNG
+358 NLRSNVTQLKTNG
-371 SNQDDAYTQAGKY
+371 NNRDDAITQAGKY
-384 SQLLGTEHTL
+384 SQLLGDQHTL

-414 AGLALLPAFE
+414 AGLALLSAFE
-424 GQPFEA
+424 GQAFEA
-430 QMRRQA
+430 KMNRQA

-446 PQWQLYLGLRNERI
+446 PKWQLYLGLRNERI
-460 VSESSSAT
+460 VSESTNT
-468 TPTLNVSS
+468 TSPLVNVSS
-476 VLSPLAHVTYKFDP
+476 VTSPLAHVTYKFDP

-506 PGLNSMLARP
+506 PGLNTMLARP
-516 VINAAY
+516 VINGAY
-522 TNTQQTN
+522 TNTNVTN

-536 LGNPG
+536 IGNPG
-541 LAPELASGLDIA
+541 LAPELATGLDIA
-553 YENYLSNDGIF
+553 YENYLSNDGIL
-564 SVGLFHRQLT
+564 SVGLFHRNLT
-574 NVVRNLTSLRQVTWA
+574 NVVRNLTVLRQVSWA
-589 NAPRWVTQPQN
+589 NAPRWITQPQN
-600 FSEAVTQGVEF
+600 FSDAVTQGVEF
-611 ELRGRAADLMPHW
+611 ELRGRASDLLPQ
-624 LGNAKGLN
+624 LLSDAKGLN
-632 IRTSLNFYRSSIDA
+632 IRTSVNFYRSSIDA
-646 LIGPNN
+646 LMGPNN

-666 DQRINGLRMTV
+666 DQRINSLRMTV

-690 QTSEQLLTR
+690 QTAEQVLKR
-699 SITRGIDVFAMMPI
+699 SITRGIDVFAMMPL
-713 SPTLSF
+713 SPTMSF
-719 RASASAGVQ
+719 RAAASAGVQ
-728 QFGPPNGST
+728 QFGPPNGI
-737 VTLLSNGDYVRTDR
+737 TLTQLSNGDYVRTDR

>member
-1 MHDNFEISL
+1 MRPTAQAALLLSL
-10 FMKCHANFKLR
+10 CAPM
-21 HRSFTLTALGPRTA
+21 
-35 FYPALWAGLF
+35 F
-45 APLVALSQDTGV
+45 AMGQDAAVGV
-57 GGQTEPASGSQASV
+57 QTEPGTGNQPSV

-103 RYGDTNTMDVL
+103 RYGDTNTLDVL

-189 SRRALSTLR
+189 SRRALSSLR
-198 LGLSNG
+198 VGVSNG
-204 QDRPV
+204 QDRPT
-209 GNLNYSISESNG
+209 GNLNYSISESRG
-221 PFNISLP
+221 PFNMSLP
-228 ISLFEWNRQVRNLVD
+228 VSVFEWNRQVRNLVD
-243 RQMAGT
+243 RKMAGT
-249 DGHPALSEQLGTNT
+249 DGQPALSEQLGTNN

-294 YWNFSTDY
+294 YWNYSTDY
-302 LNRAI
+302 VNRAV

-318 QSGFWENR
+318 QGGFWENR

-348 QQFRSGFDLS
+348 QQFRGGFDLN
-358 NLRASQTQLKTNG
+358 NLRSNVTQLKTNG
-371 SNQDDAYTQAGKY
+371 NNRDDAITQAGKY
-384 SQLLGTEHTL
+384 SQLLGDQHTL

-414 AGLALLPAFE
+414 AGNALLTAFE
-424 GQPFEA
+424 GQAFEA
-430 QMRRQA
+430 KMTRQA

-446 PQWQLYLGLRNERI
+446 PKWQLYLGLRNERI
-460 VSESSSAT
+460 VSESTNT
-468 TPTLNVSS
+468 TSPLVNVSS
-476 VLSPLAHVTYKFDP
+476 VTSPVAHVTYKFDP

-496 RASLTRSYKA
+496 RGSLTRSYKA
-506 PGLNSMLARP
+506 PGLNTMLARP
-516 VINAAY
+516 VINGAY
-522 TNTQQTN
+522 TNTNITN

-536 LGNPG
+536 IGNPG
-541 LAPELASGLDIA
+541 LAPELATGLDIA

-564 SVGLFHRQLT
+564 SMGLFHRNLT
-574 NVVRNLTSLRQVTWA
+574 NVVRNLTVLRQVSWA
-589 NAPRWVTQPQN
+589 NAPRWITQPQN
-600 FSEAVTQGVEF
+600 FSDAVTQGVEF
-611 ELRGRAADLMPHW
+611 ELRGRASDLMPK
-624 LGNAKGLN
+624 LLPDAKGLN
-632 IRTSLNFYRSSIDA
+632 IRTSVNFYRSSIDA
-646 LIGPNN
+646 LMGPNN

-666 DQRINGLRMTV
+666 DQRINSLRMTV

-690 QTSEQLLTR
+690 QTAEQVLKR
-699 SITRGIDVFAMMPI
+699 SITRGIDVFAMMPL
-713 SPTLSF
+713 SPTMSF
-719 RASASAGVQ
+719 RAAASAGVQ
-728 QFGPPNGST
+728 QFGPPNGI
-737 VTLLSNGDYVRTDR
+737 TLTQLSNGDYVRTDR

>member
-1 MHDNFEISL
+1 MRPTAQAALLLSL
-10 FMKCHANFKLR
+10 CAPM
-21 HRSFTLTALGPRTA
+21 
-35 FYPALWAGLF
+35 F
-45 APLVALSQDTGV
+45 AMGQDAAVGV
-57 GGQTEPASGSQASV
+57 QTEPGTGNQPSV

-103 RYGDTNTMDVL
+103 RYGDTNTLDVL

-189 SRRALSTLR
+189 SRRALSSLR
-198 LGLSNG
+198 VGVSNG
-204 QDRPV
+204 QDRPT
-209 GNLNYSISESNG
+209 GNLNYSISESRG
-221 PFNISLP
+221 PFNMSLP
-228 ISLFEWNRQVRNLVD
+228 VSVFEWNRQVRNLVD
-243 RQMAGT
+243 RKMAGT
-249 DGHPALSEQLGTNT
+249 DGQPALSEQLGTNT

-294 YWNFSTDY
+294 YWNYSTDY
-302 LNRAI
+302 VNRAV

-318 QSGFWENR
+318 QGGFWENR

-348 QQFRSGFDLS
+348 QQFRGGFDLN
-358 NLRASQTQLKTNG
+358 NLRSNVTQLNTNG
-371 SNQDDAYTQAGKY
+371 ANRDDAITQAGKY
-384 SQLLGTEHTL
+384 SQLLGDQHTL

-414 AGLALLPAFE
+414 AGNALLTAFE
-424 GQPFEA
+424 GQAFEA
-430 QMRRQA
+430 KMTRQA

-446 PQWQLYLGLRNERI
+446 PKWQLYLGLRNERI
-460 VSESSSAT
+460 VSESTNT
-468 TPTLNVSS
+468 TSPLVNVSS
-476 VLSPLAHVTYKFDP
+476 VTSPVAHVTYKFDP

-496 RASLTRSYKA
+496 RGSLTRSYKA
-506 PGLNSMLARP
+506 PGLNTMLARP
-516 VINAAY
+516 VINGAY
-522 TNTQQTN
+522 TNTNVTN

-536 LGNPG
+536 IGNPG
-541 LAPELASGLDIA
+541 LAPELATGLDIA

-564 SVGLFHRQLT
+564 SMGLFHRNLT
-574 NVVRNLTSLRQVTWA
+574 NVVRNLTVLRQVSWA
-589 NAPRWVTQPQN
+589 NAPRWITQPQN
-600 FSEAVTQGVEF
+600 FSDAVTQGVEF
-611 ELRGRAADLMPHW
+611 ELRGRASDLMPK
-624 LGNAKGLN
+624 LLPDAKGLN
-632 IRTSLNFYRSSIDA
+632 IRTSVNFYRSSIDA
-646 LIGPNN
+646 LMGPNN

-666 DQRINGLRMTV
+666 DQRINSLRMTV

-690 QTSEQLLTR
+690 QTAEQILKR
-699 SITRGIDVFAMMPI
+699 SITRGIDVFAMMPL
-713 SPTLSF
+713 SPTMSF
-719 RASASAGVQ
+719 RAAASAGVQ
-728 QFGPPNGST
+728 QFGPPNGI
-737 VTLLSNGDYVRTDR
+737 TLTQLSNGDYVRTDR

>member
-1 MHDNFEISL
+1 MRPTAQAALLLSL
-10 FMKCHANFKLR
+10 CAPM
-21 HRSFTLTALGPRTA
+21 
-35 FYPALWAGLF
+35 F
-45 APLVALSQDTGV
+45 AMGQDAAVGV
-57 GGQTEPASGSQASV
+57 QTEPGTGNQPSV

-103 RYGDTNTMDVL
+103 RYGDTNTLDVL

-189 SRRALSTLR
+189 SRRALSSLR
-198 LGLSNG
+198 VGVSNG
-204 QDRPV
+204 QDRPT
-209 GNLNYSISESNG
+209 GNLNYSISESRG
-221 PFNISLP
+221 PFNMSLP
-228 ISLFEWNRQVRNLVD
+228 VSVFEWNRQVRNLVD
-243 RQMAGT
+243 RKMAGT
-249 DGHPALSEQLGTNT
+249 DGQPALSEQLGTNT

-294 YWNFSTDY
+294 YWNYSTDY
-302 LNRAI
+302 VNRAV

-318 QSGFWENR
+318 QGGFWENR

-348 QQFRSGFDLS
+348 QQFRGGFDLN
-358 NLRASQTQLKTNG
+358 NLRSNVTQLKTNG
-371 SNQDDAYTQAGKY
+371 NNRDDAITQAGKY
-384 SQLLGTEHTL
+384 SQLLGDQHTL

-414 AGLALLPAFE
+414 AGNALLTAFE
-424 GQPFEA
+424 GQAFEA
-430 QMRRQA
+430 KMTRQA

-446 PQWQLYLGLRNERI
+446 PKWQLYLGLRNERI
-460 VSESSSAT
+460 VSESTNT
-468 TPTLNVSS
+468 TSPLVNVSS
-476 VLSPLAHVTYKFDP
+476 VTSPVAHVTYKFDP

-496 RASLTRSYKA
+496 RGSLTRSYKA
-506 PGLNSMLARP
+506 PGLNTMLARP
-516 VINAAY
+516 VINGAY
-522 TNTQQTN
+522 TNTNVTN

-536 LGNPG
+536 IGNPG
-541 LAPELASGLDIA
+541 LAPELATGLDIA

-564 SVGLFHRQLT
+564 SMGLFHRNLT
-574 NVVRNLTSLRQVTWA
+574 NVVRNLTVLRQVSWA
-589 NAPRWVTQPQN
+589 NAPRWITQPQN
-600 FSEAVTQGVEF
+600 FSDAVTQGVEF
-611 ELRGRAADLMPHW
+611 ELRGRASDLMPK
-624 LGNAKGLN
+624 LLPDAKGLN
-632 IRTSLNFYRSSIDA
+632 IRTSVNFYRSSIDA
-646 LIGPNN
+646 LMGPNN

-666 DQRINGLRMTV
+666 DQRINSLRMTV

-690 QTSEQLLTR
+690 QTAEQILKR
-699 SITRGIDVFAMMPI
+699 SITRGIDVFAMMPL
-713 SPTLSF
+713 SPTMSF
-719 RASASAGVQ
+719 RAAASAGVQ
-728 QFGPPNGST
+728 QFGPPNGI
-737 VTLLSNGDYVRTDR
+737 TLTQLSNGDYVRTDR

>member
-1 MHDNFEISL
+1 
-10 FMKCHANFKLR
+10 MKCPSPFNARQRAFPMR
-21 HRSFTLTALGPRTA
+21 PTAQA
-35 FYPALWAGLF
+35 ALLLSLCAPLF
-45 APLVALSQDTGV
+45 AIGQDAVGV
-57 GGQTEPASGSQASV
+57 QTEPGTGNQPSV

-78 ARQGSTELRRA
+78 AKQGSTELRRA

-103 RYGDTNTMDVL
+103 RYGDTNTLDVL

-189 SRRALSTLR
+189 SRRALSSLR
-198 LGLSNG
+198 VGVSNG
-204 QDRPV
+204 HDRPT
-209 GNLNYSISESNG
+209 GNLNYSISESRG
-221 PFNISLP
+221 PFNLSLP
-228 ISLFEWNRQVRNLVD
+228 VSVFEWNRQVRNLVD
-243 RQMAGT
+243 RKMAGT
-249 DGHPALSEQLGTNT
+249 DGQPALSEQLGTNT

-268 YNLAPRFN
+268 YNVAPRFN

-294 YWNFSTDY
+294 YWNYSTDY
-302 LNRAI
+302 VNRAV
-307 SGSPVFDDNAI
+307 SGNPVFDDNAI
-318 QSGFWENR
+318 QGGFWENR

-348 QQFRSGFDLS
+348 QQFRGGFDLN
-358 NLRASQTQLKTNG
+358 NLRANVTQLKTNG
-371 SNQDDAYTQAGKY
+371 NNRDDAITQAGKY
-384 SQLLGTEHTL
+384 SQLLGDQHTL

-414 AGLALLPAFE
+414 AGLALLAAFE
-424 GQPFEA
+424 GQAFEA
-430 QMRRQA
+430 KMNRQA

-446 PQWQLYLGLRNERI
+446 PKWQLYLGLRNERI
-460 VSESSSAT
+460 VSESTNT
-468 TPTLNVSS
+468 TSPLVNVSS
-476 VLSPLAHVTYKFDP
+476 VTSPLAHVTYKFDP

-506 PGLNSMLARP
+506 PGLNTMLARP
-516 VINAAY
+516 VINGAY
-522 TNTQQTN
+522 TNTNVTN

-536 LGNPG
+536 IGNPG
-541 LAPELASGLDIA
+541 LAPELATGLDIA
-553 YENYLSNDGIF
+553 YENYLSNDGIL
-564 SVGLFHRQLT
+564 SVGLFHRNLT
-574 NVVRNLTSLRQVTWA
+574 NVVRNLTVLRQVSWA
-589 NAPRWVTQPQN
+589 NAPRWITQPQN
-600 FSEAVTQGVEF
+600 FSDAVTQGVEF
-611 ELRGRAADLMPHW
+611 ELRGRASDLLPQ
-624 LGNAKGLN
+624 LLSDAKGLN
-632 IRTSLNFYRSSIDA
+632 IRTSVNFYRSSIDA
-646 LIGPNN
+646 LMGPNN

-666 DQRINGLRMTV
+666 DQRINSLRMTV

-690 QTSEQLLTR
+690 QTAEQVLKR
-699 SITRGIDVFAMMPI
+699 SITRGIDVFAMMPL
-713 SPTLSF
+713 SPTMSF
-719 RASASAGVQ
+719 RAAASAGVQ
-728 QFGPPNGST
+728 QFGPPNGI
-737 VTLLSNGDYVRTDR
+737 TLTQLSNGDYVRTDR

>member
-1 MHDNFEISL
+1 MRPTAQAALLLSL
-10 FMKCHANFKLR
+10 C
-21 HRSFTLTALGPRTA
+21 
-35 FYPALWAGLF
+35 
-45 APLVALSQDTGV
+45 APMIAIGQDAVGV
-57 GGQTEPASGSQASV
+57 QTEPGTGNQPSV

-103 RYGDTNTMDVL
+103 RYGDTNTLDVL

-159 IERIEVIKAA
+159 IERIEVIKAG

-189 SRRALSTLR
+189 SRRALSSLR
-198 LGLSNG
+198 VGVSNG
-204 QDRPV
+204 RDRPT
-209 GNLNYSISESNG
+209 GNLNYSISESRG
-221 PFNISLP
+221 PFNMSLP
-228 ISLFEWNRQVRNLVD
+228 VSVFEWDRQVRNLVD
-243 RQMAGT
+243 RKMAGT
-249 DGHPALSEQLGTNT
+249 DGQAAVSEQLGTNT

-294 YWNFSTDY
+294 YWNYSTDY
-302 LNRAI
+302 VNRAV
-307 SGSPVFDDNAI
+307 SGNPVFDDNAI
-318 QSGFWENR
+318 QGGFWENR

-348 QQFRSGFDLS
+348 QQFRGGFDLN
-358 NLRASQTQLKTNG
+358 NLRANVTQLKTNG
-371 SNQDDAYTQAGKY
+371 NNRDDAITQAGKY
-384 SQLLGTEHTL
+384 SQLLGDQHTL

-414 AGLALLPAFE
+414 AGLALLSAFE
-424 GQPFEA
+424 GQAFEA
-430 QMRRQA
+430 KMNRQA

-446 PQWQLYLGLRNERI
+446 PKWQLYLGLRNERI
-460 VSESSSAT
+460 VSESTNT
-468 TPTLNVSS
+468 TSPLVNVSS
-476 VLSPLAHVTYKFDP
+476 VTSPLAHVTYKFDP

-506 PGLNSMLARP
+506 PGLNTMLARP
-516 VINAAY
+516 VINGAY
-522 TNTQQTN
+522 TNTNVTN

-536 LGNPG
+536 IGNPG
-541 LAPELASGLDIA
+541 LAPELATGLDIA

-564 SVGLFHRQLT
+564 SVGLFHRNLS
-574 NVVRNLTSLRQVTWA
+574 NVVRNLTVLRQVSWA
-589 NAPRWVTQPQN
+589 NAPRWITQPQN
-600 FSEAVTQGVEF
+600 FSDAVTQGVEI
-611 ELRGRAADLMPHW
+611 ELRGRASDLLPQ
-624 LGNAKGLN
+624 LLSDAKGLN
-632 IRTSLNFYRSSIDA
+632 IRTSVNFYRSSIDA
-646 LIGPNN
+646 LMGPNN

-666 DQRINGLRMTV
+666 DQRINSLRMTV

-690 QTSEQLLTR
+690 QTAEQVLKR
-699 SITRGIDVFAMMPI
+699 SITRGIDVFAMMPL
-713 SPTLSF
+713 SPTMAF
-719 RASASAGVQ
+719 RAAASAGVQ
-728 QFGPPNGST
+728 QFGPPNGI
-737 VTLLSNGDYVRTDR
+737 TLTQLSNGDYVRTDR

>member
-1 MHDNFEISL
+1 MRPTAQAALLLSL
-10 FMKCHANFKLR
+10 C
-21 HRSFTLTALGPRTA
+21 
-35 FYPALWAGLF
+35 
-45 APLVALSQDTGV
+45 APMIAIGQDAVGV
-57 GGQTEPASGSQASV
+57 QTEPGTGNQPSV

-103 RYGDTNTMDVL
+103 RYGDTNTLDVL

-159 IERIEVIKAA
+159 IERIEVIKAG

-189 SRRALSTLR
+189 SRRALSSLR
-198 LGLSNG
+198 VGVSNG
-204 QDRPV
+204 RDRPT
-209 GNLNYSISESNG
+209 GNLNYSISESRG
-221 PFNISLP
+221 PFNMSLP
-228 ISLFEWNRQVRNLVD
+228 VSVFEWDRQVRNLVD
-243 RQMAGT
+243 RKMAGT
-249 DGHPALSEQLGTNT
+249 DGQAAVSEQLGTNT

-268 YNLAPRFN
+268 YNVAPRFN

-294 YWNFSTDY
+294 YWNYSTDY
-302 LNRAI
+302 VNRAV
-307 SGSPVFDDNAI
+307 SGNPVFDDNAI
-318 QSGFWENR
+318 QGGFWENR

-348 QQFRSGFDLS
+348 QQFRGGFDLN
-358 NLRASQTQLKTNG
+358 NLRANVTQLKTNG
-371 SNQDDAYTQAGKY
+371 NNRDDAITQAGKY
-384 SQLLGTEHTL
+384 SQLLGDQHTL

-414 AGLALLPAFE
+414 AGLALLSAFE
-424 GQPFEA
+424 GQAFEA
-430 QMRRQA
+430 KMNRQA

-446 PQWQLYLGLRNERI
+446 PKWQLYLGLRNERI
-460 VSESSSAT
+460 VSESTNT
-468 TPTLNVSS
+468 TSPLVNVSS
-476 VLSPLAHVTYKFDP
+476 VTSPLAHVTYKFDP

-506 PGLNSMLARP
+506 PGLNTMLARP
-516 VINAAY
+516 VINGAY
-522 TNTQQTN
+522 TNTNVTN

-536 LGNPG
+536 IGNPG
-541 LAPELASGLDIA
+541 LAPELATGLDIA

-564 SVGLFHRQLT
+564 SVGLFHRNLS
-574 NVVRNLTSLRQVTWA
+574 NVVRNLTVLRQVSWA
-589 NAPRWVTQPQN
+589 NAPRWITQPQN
-600 FSEAVTQGVEF
+600 FSDAVTQGVEF
-611 ELRGRAADLMPHW
+611 ELRGRASDLLPQ
-624 LGNAKGLN
+624 LLSDAKGLN
-632 IRTSLNFYRSSIDA
+632 IRTSVNFYRSSIDA
-646 LIGPNN
+646 LMGPNN

-666 DQRINGLRMTV
+666 DQRINSLRMTV

-690 QTSEQLLTR
+690 QTAEQVLKR
-699 SITRGIDVFAMMPI
+699 SITRGIDVFAMMPL
-713 SPTLSF
+713 SPTMSF
-719 RASASAGVQ
+719 RAAASAGVQ
-728 QFGPPNGST
+728 QFGPPNGI
-737 VTLLSNGDYVRTDR
+737 TLTQLSNGDYVRTDR

>member
-1 MHDNFEISL
+1 M
-10 FMKCHANFKLR
+10 
-21 HRSFTLTALGPRTA
+21 
-35 FYPALWAGLF
+35 F
-45 APLVALSQDTGV
+45 AIGQDAVGV
-57 GGQTEPASGSQASV
+57 QTEPGTGNQPSV

-78 ARQGSTELRRA
+78 AKQGSTELRRA

-103 RYGDTNTMDVL
+103 RYGDTNTLDVL

-189 SRRALSTLR
+189 SRRALSSLR
-198 LGLSNG
+198 VGVSNG
-204 QDRPV
+204 HDRPT
-209 GNLNYSISESNG
+209 GNLNYSISESRG
-221 PFNISLP
+221 PFNLSLP
-228 ISLFEWNRQVRNLVD
+228 VSVFEWNRQVRNLVD
-243 RQMAGT
+243 RKMAGT
-249 DGHPALSEQLGTNT
+249 DGQPALSEQLGTNT

-268 YNLAPRFN
+268 YNVAPRFN

-294 YWNFSTDY
+294 YWNYSTDY
-302 LNRAI
+302 ANRAV
-307 SGSPVFDDNAI
+307 SGNPVFDDNAI
-318 QSGFWENR
+318 QGGFWENR

-338 DQRIEIKAGV
+338 DQRIEIKAGL
-348 QQFRSGFDLS
+348 QQFRGGFELN
-358 NLRASQTQLKTNG
+358 NLRSNVTQLKTNG
-371 SNQDDAYTQAGKY
+371 NNRDDAITQAGKY
-384 SQLLGTEHTL
+384 SQLLGDQHTL

-414 AGLALLPAFE
+414 AGLALLSAFE
-424 GQPFEA
+424 GQAFEA
-430 QMRRQA
+430 KMNRQA

-446 PQWQLYLGLRNERI
+446 PKWQLYLGLRNERI
-460 VSESSSAT
+460 VSESTNT
-468 TPTLNVSS
+468 TSPLVNVSS
-476 VLSPLAHVTYKFDP
+476 VTSPLAHVTYKFDP

-506 PGLNSMLARP
+506 PGLNTMLARP
-516 VINAAY
+516 VINGAY
-522 TNTQQTN
+522 TNTNITN

-536 LGNPG
+536 IGNPG
-541 LAPELASGLDIA
+541 LAPELATGLDIA

-564 SVGLFHRQLT
+564 SMGLFHRNLT
-574 NVVRNLTSLRQVTWA
+574 NVVRNLTVLRQVSWA
-589 NAPRWVTQPQN
+589 NAPRWITQPQN
-600 FSEAVTQGVEF
+600 FSDAVTQGVEF
-611 ELRGRAADLMPHW
+611 ELRGRASDLLPQ
-624 LGNAKGLN
+624 LLSDAKGLN
-632 IRTSLNFYRSSIDA
+632 IRTSVNFYRSSIDA
-646 LIGPNN
+646 LMGPNN

-666 DQRINGLRMTV
+666 DQRINSLRMTV

-690 QTSEQLLTR
+690 QTPEQVLKR

-713 SPTLSF
+713 SPTMSF
-719 RASASAGVQ
+719 RAAASAGVQ
-728 QFGPPNGST
+728 QFGPPNGI
-737 VTLLSNGDYVRTDR
+737 TLTQLSNGDYVRTDR

>member
-1 MHDNFEISL
+1 MRPTAQAALLLSL
-10 FMKCHANFKLR
+10 CA
-21 HRSFTLTALGPRTA
+21 P
-35 FYPALWAGLF
+35 LF
-45 APLVALSQDTGV
+45 AIGQDAVGV
-57 GGQTEPASGSQASV
+57 QTEPGTGNQPSV

-103 RYGDTNTMDVL
+103 RYGDTNTLDVL

-189 SRRALSTLR
+189 SRRALSSLR
-198 LGLSNG
+198 VGVSNG
-204 QDRPV
+204 RDRPT
-209 GNLNYSISESNG
+209 GNLNYSISESRG
-221 PFNISLP
+221 PFNLSLP
-228 ISLFEWNRQVRNLVD
+228 VSVFEWNRQVRNLVD
-243 RQMAGT
+243 RKMAGT
-249 DGHPALSEQLGTNT
+249 DGQPALSEQLGTNT

-268 YNLAPRFN
+268 YNVAPRFN

-294 YWNFSTDY
+294 YWNYSTDY
-302 LNRAI
+302 VNRAV
-307 SGSPVFDDNAI
+307 SGNPVFDDNAI
-318 QSGFWENR
+318 QGGYWENR

-348 QQFRSGFDLS
+348 QQFRGGFDLN
-358 NLRASQTQLKTNG
+358 NLRSNVTQLKTNG
-371 SNQDDAYTQAGKY
+371 NNRDDAITQAGKY
-384 SQLLGTEHTL
+384 SQLLGDQHTL

-414 AGLALLPAFE
+414 AGLALLAAFE
-424 GQPFEA
+424 GQAFEA
-430 QMRRQA
+430 KMNRQA

-446 PQWQLYLGLRNERI
+446 PKWQLYLGLRNERI
-460 VSESSSAT
+460 VSESTNT
-468 TPTLNVSS
+468 TSPLVNVSS
-476 VLSPLAHVTYKFDP
+476 VTSPLAHVTYKFDP

-506 PGLNSMLARP
+506 PGLNTMLARP
-516 VINAAY
+516 VINGAY
-522 TNTQQTN
+522 TNTNITN

-536 LGNPG
+536 IGNPG
-541 LAPELASGLDIA
+541 LAPELATGLDIA
-553 YENYLSNDGIF
+553 YENYLSNDGIL
-564 SVGLFHRQLT
+564 SVGLFHRNLT
-574 NVVRNLTSLRQVTWA
+574 NVVRNLTVLRQVSWA
-589 NAPRWVTQPQN
+589 NAPRWITQPQN
-600 FSEAVTQGVEF
+600 FSDAVTQGVEF
-611 ELRGRAADLMPHW
+611 ELRGRASDLLPQ
-624 LGNAKGLN
+624 LLSDAKGLN
-632 IRTSLNFYRSSIDA
+632 IRTSVNFYRSSIDA
-646 LIGPNN
+646 LMGPNN

-666 DQRINGLRMTV
+666 DQRINSLRMTV

-690 QTSEQLLTR
+690 QTAEQVLKR
-699 SITRGIDVFAMMPI
+699 SITRGIDVFAMMPL
-713 SPTLSF
+713 SPTMSF
-719 RASASAGVQ
+719 RAAASAGVQ
-728 QFGPPNGST
+728 QFGPPNGI
-737 VTLLSNGDYVRTDR
+737 TLTQLSNGDYVRTDR

>member
-1 MHDNFEISL
+1 
-10 FMKCHANFKLR
+10 MKCPSILSSR
-21 HRSFTLTALGPRTA
+21 HRA
-35 FYPALWAGLF
+35 F
-45 APLVALSQDTGV
+45 ALSTTQLAVLWGLSSPFGVCAQDASV
-57 GGQTEPASGSQASV
+57 GGQTEPVSGTQPSV

-89 ASVAKQIYGREELD
+89 ASVAKQIYGRDELD
-103 RYGDTNTMDVL
+103 RYGDTNTLDVL
-114 RRLPGVNVDS
+114 RRLPGVNVDT

-159 IERIEVIKAA
+159 IERIEVIKAS

-189 SRRALSTLR
+189 SRRALSSLR

-204 QDRPV
+204 RDRPV
-209 GNLNYSISESNG
+209 GNLNYAISDASG
-221 PFNISLP
+221 PFNLSLP
-228 ISLFEWNRQVRNLVD
+228 VSLFEWDRQVHNLVE
-243 RQMAGT
+243 RQMSGT
-249 DGHPALSEQLGTNT
+249 DGKAALSEQLGTNT

-268 YNLAPRFN
+268 YNVAPRVNF
-276 YKISDE
+276 KISDE

-294 YWNFSTDY
+294 YWNYTTDFA
-302 LNRAI
+302 NRTLT
-307 SGSPVFDDNAI
+307 GHPVFDDNAI
-318 QSGFWENR
+318 QAGFWENR

-348 QQFRSGFDLS
+348 QQFRSGFDL
-358 NLRASQTQLKTNG
+358 NNVRANITQLKTTGN
-371 SNQDDAYTQAGKY
+371 NQDDAYTQAGKY
-384 SQLLGTEHTL
+384 SQLLGNEHTL

-414 AGLALLPAFE
+414 SGIALLPAFE

-446 PQWQLYLGLRNERI
+446 PQWQLYFGLRNERI
-460 VSESSSAT
+460 ASESIT
-468 TPTLNVSS
+468 TLTPVVNVSS
-476 VLSPLAHVTYKFDP
+476 VLSPLAHMTYKFDP

-506 PGLNSMLARP
+506 PGLNAMLARP
-516 VINAAY
+516 VVSAAY
-522 TNTQQTN
+522 TNLTQTN

-536 LGNPG
+536 LGNPA
-541 LAPELASGLDIA
+541 LTPELATGLDIA

-564 SVGLFHRQLT
+564 SVGLFHRNLS
-574 NVVRNLTSLRQVTWA
+574 NVVRNITELRQVSWA
-589 NAPRWVTQPQN
+589 SVPRWITQPQN
-600 FSEAVTQGVEF
+600 FSDAVTRGVEF
-611 ELRGRAADLMPHW
+611 ELRGRAADLMPQ
-624 LGNAKGLN
+624 LFNTNKGLN
-632 IRTSLNFYRSSIDA
+632 LRGSLSIYSSRIAA
-646 LIGPNN
+646 LTGPNN

-666 DQRINGLRMTV
+666 DQRISGMPLTV
-677 GGNLSLTPGYDTR
+677 GGNLSLTPGYVTR
-690 QTSEQLLTR
+690 QTADQWLTR
-699 SITRGIDVFAMMPI
+699 SVSCGIDLFATMPV
-713 SPTLSF
+713 SPTMMF
-719 RASASAGVQ
+719 RAAASAGVQ
-728 QFGPPNGST
+728 QFGPPNGT
-737 VTLLSNGDYVRTDR
+737 TLTTLANGDYTLTDR
-751 YAKPQLNLSLDMRL
+751 YAKPQLNLSLDIRL

>member
-1 MHDNFEISL
+1 M
-10 FMKCHANFKLR
+10 
-21 HRSFTLTALGPRTA
+21 
-35 FYPALWAGLF
+35 F
-45 APLVALSQDTGV
+45 AMGQDAAVGV
-57 GGQTEPASGSQASV
+57 QTEPGTGNQPSV

-103 RYGDTNTMDVL
+103 RYGDTNTLDVL

-189 SRRALSTLR
+189 SRRALSSLR
-198 LGLSNG
+198 VGVSNG
-204 QDRPV
+204 QDRPT
-209 GNLNYSISESNG
+209 GNLNYSISESRG
-221 PFNISLP
+221 PFNMSLP
-228 ISLFEWNRQVRNLVD
+228 VSVFEWNRQVRNLVD
-243 RQMAGT
+243 RKMAGT
-249 DGHPALSEQLGTNT
+249 DGQTAVSEQLGTNN

-294 YWNFSTDY
+294 YWNYTTDFA
-302 LNRAI
+302 NRAV
-307 SGSPVFDDNAI
+307 SGNPVFDDNAI
-318 QSGFWENR
+318 QGGFWENR

-348 QQFRSGFDLS
+348 QQFRGGFDLN
-358 NLRASQTQLKTNG
+358 NLRSNVTQLKTNG
-371 SNQDDAYTQAGKY
+371 ANRDDAITQAGKY
-384 SQLLGTEHTL
+384 SQLMGEQHTL

-414 AGLALLPAFE
+414 AGNALLTAFE
-424 GQPFEA
+424 GQAFEA
-430 QMRRQA
+430 KMTRQA

-446 PQWQLYLGLRNERI
+446 PKWQLYLGLRNERI
-460 VSESSSAT
+460 MSESTNT
-468 TPTLNVSS
+468 TSPLVNVSS
-476 VLSPLAHVTYKFDP
+476 VTSPVAHVTYKFDP

-496 RASLTRSYKA
+496 RGSLTRSYKA
-506 PGLNSMLARP
+506 PGLNTMLARP
-516 VINAAY
+516 VINGAY
-522 TNTQQTN
+522 TNTNVTN

-536 LGNPG
+536 IGNPG
-541 LAPELASGLDIA
+541 LAPELATGLDIA

-564 SVGLFHRQLT
+564 SMGLFHRNLT
-574 NVVRNLTSLRQVTWA
+574 NVVRNLTVLRQVSWA
-589 NAPRWVTQPQN
+589 NAPRWITQPQN
-600 FSEAVTQGVEF
+600 FSDAVTQGVEF
-611 ELRGRAADLMPHW
+611 ELRGRASDLMPK
-624 LGNAKGLN
+624 LLPDAKGLN
-632 IRTSLNFYRSSIDA
+632 IRTSVNFYRSSIDA
-646 LIGPNN
+646 LMGPNN

-666 DQRINGLRMTV
+666 DQRINSLRMTV

-690 QTSEQLLTR
+690 QTAEQVLKR
-699 SITRGIDVFAMMPI
+699 SITRGIDVFAMMPL
-713 SPTLSF
+713 SPTMSF
-719 RASASAGVQ
+719 RAAASAGVQ
-728 QFGPPNGST
+728 QFGPPNGI
-737 VTLLSNGDYVRTDR
+737 TLTQLSNGDYVRTDR
-751 YAKPQLNLSLDMRL
+751 YAKPQLNISLDMRL

>member
-1 MHDNFEISL
+1 
-10 FMKCHANFKLR
+10 MKCPTPFNARQRAFSMR
-21 HRSFTLTALGPRTA
+21 PTAQA
-35 FYPALWAGLF
+35 ALLLSLCAPMF
-45 APLVALSQDTGV
+45 AIGQDAVGV
-57 GGQTEPASGSQASV
+57 QTEPGTGNQPSV

-78 ARQGSTELRRA
+78 AKQGSTELRRA

-103 RYGDTNTMDVL
+103 RYGDTNTLDVL

-189 SRRALSTLR
+189 SRRALSSLR
-198 LGLSNG
+198 VGVSNG
-204 QDRPV
+204 HDRPT
-209 GNLNYSISESNG
+209 GNLNYSISESRG
-221 PFNISLP
+221 PFNLSLP
-228 ISLFEWNRQVRNLVD
+228 VSVFEWNRQVRNLVD
-243 RQMAGT
+243 RKMAGT
-249 DGHPALSEQLGTNT
+249 DGQPALSEQLGTNT

-268 YNLAPRFN
+268 YNVAPRFN

-294 YWNFSTDY
+294 YWNYSTDY
-302 LNRAI
+302 ANRAV
-307 SGSPVFDDNAI
+307 SGNPVFDDNAI
-318 QSGFWENR
+318 QGGFWENR

-348 QQFRSGFDLS
+348 QQFRGGFELN
-358 NLRASQTQLKTNG
+358 NLRSNVTQLKTNG
-371 SNQDDAYTQAGKY
+371 NNRDDAITQAGKY
-384 SQLLGTEHTL
+384 SQLLGDQHTL

-414 AGLALLPAFE
+414 AGLALLSAFE
-424 GQPFEA
+424 GQAFEA
-430 QMRRQA
+430 KMNRQA

-446 PQWQLYLGLRNERI
+446 PKWQLYLGLRNERI
-460 VSESSSAT
+460 VSESTNT
-468 TPTLNVSS
+468 TSPLVNVSS
-476 VLSPLAHVTYKFDP
+476 VTSPLAHVTYKFDP

-506 PGLNSMLARP
+506 PGLNTMLARP
-516 VINAAY
+516 VINGAY
-522 TNTQQTN
+522 TNTNITN

-536 LGNPG
+536 IGNPG
-541 LAPELASGLDIA
+541 LAPELATGLDIA

-564 SVGLFHRQLT
+564 SMGLFHRNLT
-574 NVVRNLTSLRQVTWA
+574 NVVRNLTVLRQVSWA
-589 NAPRWVTQPQN
+589 NAPRWITQPQN
-600 FSEAVTQGVEF
+600 FSDAVTQGVEF
-611 ELRGRAADLMPHW
+611 ELRGRASDLLPQ
-624 LGNAKGLN
+624 LLSEAKGLN
-632 IRTSLNFYRSSIDA
+632 IRTSVNFYRSSIDA
-646 LIGPNN
+646 LLGPNN

-666 DQRINGLRMTV
+666 DQRINSLRMTV

-690 QTSEQLLTR
+690 QTAEQVLKR
-699 SITRGIDVFAMMPI
+699 SITRGIDVFAMMPL
-713 SPTLSF
+713 SPTMSF
-719 RASASAGVQ
+719 RAAASAGVQ
-728 QFGPPNGST
+728 QFGPPNGI
-737 VTLLSNGDYVRTDR
+737 TLTQLSNGDYVRTDR